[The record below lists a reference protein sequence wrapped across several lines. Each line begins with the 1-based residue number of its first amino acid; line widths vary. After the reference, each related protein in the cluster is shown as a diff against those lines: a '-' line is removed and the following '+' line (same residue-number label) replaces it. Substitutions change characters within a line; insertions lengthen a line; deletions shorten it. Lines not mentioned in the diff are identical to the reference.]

1 MRSRIP
7 LACFASLALVLAAPP
22 ASAKNCSGIFSTCI
36 DEDTLWPHAG
46 PARFV
51 AVGSTETVAPG
62 QIAFGLAST
71 YLHAPIV
78 IETNIG
84 PTSQTKQYV
93 VKDQVDGTFLW
104 SYGVTDRLELDLA
117 VPVTFGQGGGG
128 LSAITGGGALKDTAV
143 RDLRFGFAYA
153 LLPHAR
159 VAPDA
164 SPRSFGLLYR
174 LEVSAPTGDS
184 DQFAGERSGVFIPSF
199 AADWRSG
206 RLLVGAELGAR
217 IRPTTE
223 LLGNRV
229 GTQLVTALG
238 VGYDILKR
246 RELLVAS
253 LEAWSL
259 PTFSEQHSVTE
270 PAPGTYISAPDGK
283 TIAPTEWQLAVRS
296 APTRSGDLSIQLG
309 GGSSIP
315 ITAKAITEPD
325 FRFTLS
331 VRWAPTGR
339 AVVASSPQ

>member
-1 MRSRIP
+1 
-7 LACFASLALVLAAPP
+7 
-22 ASAKNCSGIFSTCI
+22 
-36 DEDTLWPHAG
+36 
-46 PARFV
+46 
-51 AVGSTETVAPG
+51 
-62 QIAFGLAST
+62 
-71 YLHAPIV
+71 
-78 IETNIG
+78 
-84 PTSQTKQYV
+84 
-93 VKDQVDGTFLW
+93 
-104 SYGVTDRLELDLA
+104 
-117 VPVTFGQGGGG
+117 
-128 LSAITGGGALKDTAV
+128 
-143 RDLRFGFAYA
+143 
-153 LLPHAR
+153 
-159 VAPDA
+159 
-164 SPRSFGLLYR
+164 
-174 LEVSAPTGDS
+174 
-184 DQFAGERSGVFIPSF
+184 
-199 AADWRSG
+199 
-206 RLLVGAELGAR
+206 LLVGAELGAR

-270 PAPGTYISAPDGK
+270 PAPGTYISGPDGK

-309 GGSSIP
+309 GGTSIP